1 MNYELQI
8 KEWLFADD
16 SMMDIL
22 RAVRDLE
29 LPDCWIGAG
38 FLRNKVWDEL
48 HNSQYRSLFDID
60 VIYFEEGGSEAE
72 EHEQIAR
79 LKTRIPEG
87 KWSVKNQAR
96 MHVRNGHS
104 PYENCIDAISFWP
117 ETATAIAVRVTESD
131 DLEFLAPNGFR
142 DLFSLQIRKSPKAS
156 QQVFEER
163 SRKKKWKSYW
173 MYLTYGNE

>member
-1 MNYELQI
+1 MNYETQI

-16 SMMDIL
+16 SMMGVL

-79 LKTRIPEG
+79 LKTEYPKVSGLLKTKHLCMSEMG
-87 KWSVKNQAR
+87 TLLMK
-96 MHVRNGHS
+96 
-104 PYENCIDAISFWP
+104 
-117 ETATAIAVRVTESD
+117 IA
-131 DLEFLAPNGFR
+131 LMLFR
-142 DLFSLQIRKSPKAS
+142 FGLKRRQR
-156 QQVFEER
+156 
-163 SRKKKWKSYW
+163 
-173 MYLTYGNE
+173 